1 MPDGV
6 AVDRGVTVEPLQ
18 VLEEFD
24 VGELWMLRPWQYAE
38 ELIIG
43 FSRFTSIENLRKRLK
58 KIYPNLTALEEI
70 ADEKGI
76 LILSLFRA

>member
-1 MPDGV
+1 
-6 AVDRGVTVEPLQ
+6 
-18 VLEEFD
+18 
-24 VGELWMLRPWQYAE
+24 MLRPWQYAE